1 MRRTDG
7 FSLVEALVAM
17 TISLAVMGSAFRLM
31 LPTQSLAASRSE
43 TADMQQRLRVAA
55 DTLYQRIAGAGAGSY
70 VGAEPGP
77 LTDSKASILPYRS
90 GTAPPD
96 PPGSFRSEA
105 ITVLT
110 VPRNGAQPSG
120 TTYWLKADAATASY
134 QLMAV
139 ESSNGVDVPVVDN
152 VVALAFE
159 YFGDPQPPT
168 MRKPLADPTGPWTTY
183 GPRPSAT
190 AAAPYAAGENCVF
203 VTDASSTPQPRL
215 PTLDASAGSL
225 ATLTPAQLT
234 DGPWCPDE
242 GAPDR
247 WDADLLRVRS
257 IGIRIRVQ
265 AAMPELRGPAG
276 PWFDHGGTS
285 RGGHQWVPDMEI
297 RFQVAPR
304 NLNLVR

>member
-1 MRRTDG
+1 MRANG

-17 TISLAVMGSAFRLM
+17 TIALAVMGSAFGLM

-43 TADMQQRLRVAA
+43 TSDMQQRLRVAA
-55 DTLYQRIAGAGAGSY
+55 DTLYQRIAGAGAAAY
-70 VGAEPGP
+70 DGADPGP
-77 LTDSKASILPYRS
+77 LTDSIAAILPYRA
-90 GTAPPD
+90 GTAPAD
-96 PPGSFRSEA
+96 PPGSFRSDA

-120 TTYWLKADAATASY
+120 TTYWLKVDDATASY

-139 ESSNGVDVPVVDN
+139 DSSNGVDVPVVDN
-152 VVALAFE
+152 VVALAFD

-168 MRKPLADPTGPWTTY
+168 MRKPLSDPIGPWTTY
-183 GPRPSAT
+183 GPKPSAS
-190 AAAPYAAGENCVF
+190 AVAPFAAGENCVF
-203 VTDASSTPQPRL
+203 VGAASSSPQPRL
-215 PTLDASAGSL
+215 PILSAAGGSL
-225 ATLTPAQLT
+225 ATLTPSQLT
-234 DGPWCPDE
+234 DGPWCPDD

-265 AAMPELRGPAG
+265 AAMPMLRGPAG
-276 PWFDHGGTS
+276 PLFVHGGTS

-297 RFQVAPR
+297 GFDVAPR

>member
-1 MRRTDG
+1 MRRSHG

-31 LPTQSLAASRSE
+31 LPTQNLAASRSE

-55 DTLYQRIAGAGAGSY
+55 DTLYQRIAAAGAGSY
-70 VGAEPGP
+70 VGVDPGP
-77 LTDSKASILPYRS
+77 LTDSVASILPYRS
-90 GTAPPD
+90 GTAPTD
-96 PPGSFRSEA
+96 PPGSFRSDA

-110 VPRNGAQPSG
+110 VPRSGAPPSG
-120 TTYWLKADAATASY
+120 TTYWLKADAASASY

-159 YFGDPQPPT
+159 YFGDPQPPA
-168 MRKPLADPTGPWTTY
+168 MRKPLSDPIGPWTTY
-183 GPRPSAT
+183 GPKPSA
-190 AAAPYAAGENCVF
+190 AAAALFAAGENCVF
-203 VTDASSTPQPRL
+203 VSDVSSPPQPRL
-215 PTLDASAGSL
+215 AILDASGGPL
-225 ATLTPAQLT
+225 AALTPSQLT

-276 PWFDHGGTS
+276 PWFVHGGTS

-297 RFQVAPR
+297 RLRVSPR
-304 NLNLVR
+304 NLNLIR